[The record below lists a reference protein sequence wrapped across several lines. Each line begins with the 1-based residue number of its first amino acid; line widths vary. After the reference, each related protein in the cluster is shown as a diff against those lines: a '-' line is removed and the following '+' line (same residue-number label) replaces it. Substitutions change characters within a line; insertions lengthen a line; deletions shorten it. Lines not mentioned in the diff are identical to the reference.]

1 MRENPTVS
9 TLTELL
15 YGISRMAFTGNIKVQ
30 DIENQLR
37 FSLVQAAHEVYPDKN
52 ISELR
57 ELTGIPRAKIKE
69 YLDGDVPKFKQDK
82 LATLLNELAKLMDQE
97 NLLPRRG
104 ENSFTSAAYDII
116 NSSFSPDIALNSLIK
131 LGAIELSGDNIRVLT
146 TQLTVSNDLLM
157 SFKEISKTTLL
168 LIESGLHNVSEKTPD
183 ARLFQRTI
191 ASTQIPHSSLK
202 ELHQEIMSFLKAMKI
217 ELKTIIDSYEAEV
230 EPDSYGVYGVSL
242 FEFSDYLNNI
252 K

>member
-1 MRENPTVS
+1 MKNTPTVS
-9 TLTELL
+9 SLSELL
-15 YGISRMAFTGNIKVQ
+15 SGISRMAFAGNIKVQ

-37 FSLVQAAHEVYPDKN
+37 FSLIQAAQEVFPHKN

-69 YLDGDVPKFKQDK
+69 YLEGEVPKFKQDK
-82 LATLLNELAKLMDQE
+82 LATLLNELANLMNHD

-104 ENSFTSAAYDII
+104 EKSFTSAAYDII

-131 LGAIELSGDNIRVLT
+131 LGAIELAGDNIRVLT
-146 TQLTVSNDLLM
+146 TNLTVSNDLLL
-157 SFKEISKTTLL
+157 SFKEISKTTLF

-191 ASTQIPHSSLK
+191 ASTQIPRSSLK
-202 ELHQEIMSFLKAMKI
+202 ELHKEIMSVLKAMKT

-230 EPDSYGVYGVSL
+230 EPDTYGVYGVSL
-242 FEFSDYLNNI
+242 FEFSDSLNNI